1 VPEELVACHDCDLIH
16 RIPVDLPGR
25 SGSCTRCGAV
35 LFNTKIDST
44 RRTLALALAGIVLF
58 VVANALPFLSFDLQ
72 GQVTE
77 TTLLSGVRELWAG
90 GMGSLAGLVLL
101 TAILAPGLQLVL
113 LLYILVPV
121 WLGRVPW
128 RLGFSLRLLQRLE
141 AWSMMEVFL
150 IGILVALVKLGRM
163 AEIVPGLAI
172 YSFGILILVLAGAAA
187 TLDRRRLWQMLPVRA

>member
-1 VPEELVACHDCDLIH
+1 MPEELVACHDCDLIH

-44 RRTLALALAGIVLF
+44 RRTLALVLAGIVLF

-72 GQVTE
+72 GRVTE

-101 TAILAPGLQLVL
+101 TAIS
-113 LLYILVPV
+113 
-121 WLGRVPW
+121 W
-128 RLGFSLRLLQRLE
+128 
-141 AWSMMEVFL
+141 
-150 IGILVALVKLGRM
+150 
-163 AEIVPGLAI
+163 
-172 YSFGILILVLAGAAA
+172 
-187 TLDRRRLWQMLPVRA
+187 RRLSMLFYVITNYQISMASRPWNLHMNVTKKFHGF